1 MQNTKAQADLLPRLS
16 LPQNVKQ
23 AYLELGGL
31 PELDGR
37 YTVFGQVYQGLEI
50 VAAIAAQPTN
60 SEDAPIEPVFIRQLT
75 SKKHRKKTLT
85 DFSKSS
91 ILELAAASECL
102 SFIHKIKLGFNK

>member
-1 MQNTKAQADLLPRLS
+1 MQNTKAQADLLPRLL

-50 VAAIAAQPTN
+50 VSAIAAQPTN
-60 SEDAPIEPVFIRQLT
+60 SEDVPIEPVFIRQINFE
-75 SKKHRKKTLT
+75 KTP
-85 DFSKSS
+85 
-91 ILELAAASECL
+91 
-102 SFIHKIKLGFNK
+102 